1 MGQKQGHYNHMILP
15 LKRWLLVNAQLL
27 AKHDEKGMQLYSDEK
42 NAVLPIARH
51 CVKCC
56 IDILLTYTMTLRWI
70 LLSLFYTDWETE
82 FQRLRVLDE

>member
-1 MGQKQGHYNHMILP
+1 MILP

-27 AKHDEKGMQLYSDEK
+27 AKHDEKGVQLHSDEK

-56 IDILLTYTMTLRWI
+56 IDILLTHTMTEVDIIISVLYR
-70 LLSLFYTDWETE
+70 LGNRVRETE
-82 FQRLRVLDE
+82 SP